1 MKWFLLYGS
10 YLLVSIWLTIRVGNS
25 LHKHGRVWII
35 DLLRDE
41 ILSDKINN
49 LLLLGYRLVN
59 IGYILLTLM
68 VTNVRI
74 EATQHV
80 FEFYGMKLG
89 IIITILAWLHYQ
101 NIAVLVLFSKLK
113 SKYKWQL

>member
-1 MKWFLLYGS
+1 MKWFLLYGG

-49 LLLLGYRLVN
+49 MLLLGYRLVN
-59 IGYILLTLM
+59 VGYILLTLM
-68 VTNVRI
+68 VTKLKL
-74 EATQHV
+74 TDPQHV

-101 NIAVLVLFSKLK
+101 NIAVLILFSKLK

>member
-1 MKWFLLYGS
+1 MKWILLYGG
-10 YLLVSIWLTIRVGNS
+10 YLLVSIWLTIWVGNN
-25 LHKHGRVWII
+25 LHKHGRAWII

-49 LLLLGYRLVN
+49 MLLLGYRLVN

-68 VTNVRI
+68 VTKVRI
-74 EATQHV
+74 EATHHV
-80 FEFYGMKLG
+80 FEFYAMKLG
-89 IIITILAWLHYQ
+89 IIITILALLHYQ
-101 NIAVLVLFSKLK
+101 NIVALILFSKLK